1 MNIVIISGRMVRDPD
16 VRYTAN
22 DNMAVARFTLAVD
35 KNYKKSNDDKA
46 NFINCVAFGKTAEV
60 VEKHCMKGIKLM
72 ITGEWTTGSYK
83 NKDGNTVYTNDCNVS
98 KLEFAESR
106 NNSQNNGGNGIMG
119 GSSSNDSFMSIPD
132 NVTDE
137 GLPFN

>member
-1 MNIVIISGRMVRDPD
+1 MNIVIISGRLVRDPD

-106 NNSQNNGGNGIMG
+106 NSSQGNSSNGIMG
-119 GSSSNDSFMSIPD
+119 GSSSNDSFMTIPD
-132 NVTDE
+132 NMTDE

>member
-1 MNIVIISGRMVRDPD
+1 MNIVIISGRLVRDPD

-106 NNSQNNGGNGIMG
+106 NSSQGNSGNGIMG

-132 NVTDE
+132 NATDE